1 MSMGALWSC
10 LPLRSRLGPPPAL
23 LLCGAPLR
31 LQCAQPLTPFELL
44 FRREHHLQGPRL
56 PLQCSSLPFRA
67 LIRDFCDDAH
77 ASGRD
82 GTQVEGRNDENPIVL
97 EGVSSV
103 DFQALL
109 KVLYPLDILKPHA
122 LTTEEWISVLKLST
136 QWGFFDARK
145 LAIQN
150 LMINATK
157 RPDDLGHVQRI
168 LLARQ
173 YEVGIWLRP
182 GYTYLATRDGDIS
195 REEAEAIGWET
206 AFLITQIR
214 ERAWRFDYRKPN
226 VADVERIFGEE
237 FNQAELAIP
246 LLYIWLRPG
255 YTYLATRDG
264 DISRGEAEAIGWET
278 AFLITQIRE
287 RAWRI
292 DYRKPNVADVERIFG
307 EEFKQAELAS
317 VDFL

>member
-1 MSMGALWSC
+1 MWPMQNFH
-10 LPLRSRLGPPPAL
+10 R
-23 LLCGAPLR
+23 
-31 LQCAQPLTPFELL
+31 
-44 FRREHHLQGPRL
+44 
-56 PLQCSSLPFRA
+56 
-67 LIRDFCDDAH
+67 
-77 ASGRD
+77 
-82 GTQVEGRNDENPIVL
+82 V
-97 EGVSSV
+97 
-103 DFQALL
+103 
-109 KVLYPLDILKPHA
+109 ILKPHA

-237 FNQAELAIP
+237 FNQAELAS
-246 LLYIWLRPG
+246 
-255 YTYLATRDG
+255 A
-264 DISRGEAEAIGWET
+264 
-278 AFLITQIRE
+278 
-287 RAWRI
+287 
-292 DYRKPNVADVERIFG
+292 
-307 EEFKQAELAS
+307 
-317 VDFL
+317 DFL